1 MVEAFIPKDLD
12 ECLRILS
19 ERKVRIVA
27 GGTDMLIQNRSH
39 TGMSIGYRNDVL
51 YINNLNELKNIYE
64 DDAFVYIGAALSLEK
79 IMQSDI
85 VPKLLKDTIL
95 EMASPAIR
103 HTATLAGNIGNASP
117 AGDSLVSLYLM
128 DAELEIR
135 SINNTRRVFLK
146 DFIKGVR
153 KIALE
158 SDELI
163 TKVIIPKLVFEKA
176 YFKKVGPRLSDA
188 ISKLSFAGAY
198 QTYNNRIT
206 DIRIAF
212 GAVNIT
218 VVRDRVLEK
227 KLLGKKVEEIKE
239 MMDLIISWYDPLIL
253 PIDDQRSNKVYRKEV
268 SFNLLREFVRNLN

>member
-1 MVEAFIPKDLD
+1 MVEAYLPKDLD
-12 ECLRILS
+12 ECLKILN
-19 ERKVRIVA
+19 ENRVKIVA

-39 TGMSIGYRNDVL
+39 TGMLIGYKSDVL
-51 YINNLNELKNIYE
+51 YISNLNELKNIYE
-64 DDAFVYIGAALSLEK
+64 DDAFIYIGSAVSLEK
-79 IMQSDI
+79 VMENDI
-85 VPKLLKDTIL
+85 VPRLLKDTIL

-117 AGDSLVSLYLM
+117 AGDSLVSLYLL

-158 SDELI
+158 INELI
-163 TKVIIPKLVFEKA
+163 TKIIIPKLVFDQA

-198 QTYNNRIT
+198 QIYNNKIT

-212 GAVNIT
+212 GAVNTT
-218 VVRDRVLEK
+218 VVRERTLEK
-227 KLLGKKVEEIKE
+227 KMIGMTIDEVQKKV
-239 MMDLIISWYDPLIL
+239 DLIVSWYDSLIV
-253 PIDDQRSNKVYRKEV
+253 PIDDQRSNKIYRKEV
-268 SFNLLREFVRNLN
+268 AFNLLKEFIENIK